1 MTSGLR
7 KAHKF
12 SWIFIAVIGIVF
24 LFFTIQQLNFQ
35 TQKTGKTNENEQVKI
50 SQNDNQVKVIVKS
63 SLKTSSSVVYALK
76 KNGERG
82 EVLGQVGTVGI
93 YTFNITNPIQGIVII
108 DQIKDVEL
116 TKLNF

>member
-12 SWIFIAVIGIVF
+12 SWILIAVVGVVF

-35 TQKTGKTNENEQVKI
+35 TEEFSKVNENEQVKI
-50 SQNDNQVKVIVKS
+50 LMKNNQVEVIIKS

-76 KNGERG
+76 ENGEKG
-82 EVLGQVGTVGI
+82 EALGQVGTVGI
-93 YTFNITNPIQGIVII
+93 YRFNTTNPIKGIVII

-116 TKLNF
+116 TKLDF

>member
-7 KAHKF
+7 KVHKF
-12 SWIFIAVIGIVF
+12 SWILITFVGVVF

-35 TQKTGKTNENEQVKI
+35 TKESSKINENEQIKI
-50 SQNDNQVKVIVKS
+50 LMKSNQVEVIIKS
-63 SLKTSSSVVYALK
+63 SLKTSSSVVYTLK
-76 KNGERG
+76 ENGERG
-82 EVLGQVGTVGI
+82 EALGQVGTVGI
-93 YTFNITNPIQGIVII
+93 YRFNTTNPIQGIVIV